1 MAKKIIRHEMVSVN
15 IPANSTLTR
24 FNIPDLPNLRNV
36 HLFGIQV
43 YNDQEIKLD
52 IISGNPVMDYSLV
65 NYNSFIT
72 LVNYGGKEFL
82 KQAPAVMFDTILKQF
97 RTGGLEK
104 YWQLTE
110 TDHKSFV
117 GQKVNY
123 PKSFIEFTTPPAT
136 NFDTAYIFSVYY
148 SLPMEDE
155 KRESGYSF
163 GNKG

>member
-43 YNDQEIKLD
+43 YNDQEIITD
-52 IISGNPVMDYSLV
+52 IISGNPVMKFNRV
-65 NYNSFIT
+65 NNNSFLT

-82 KQAPAVMFDTILKQF
+82 KQAPAVMFDTILKAF
-97 RTGGLEK
+97 LGGGSDR

-110 TDHKSFV
+110 LDHKSFV

-123 PKSFIEFTTPPAT
+123 PKSFIEFTAPPAEA
-136 NFDTAYIFSVYY
+136 FDTAYIFSVYY